1 MTFYSFYYIIMIG
14 DGMQGITNFIEA
26 HTNYLLIGVGI
37 LLILVFIFY
46 NRFSKEN
53 DPMSIPF
60 RIIFLIAGLF
70 ILVMTL
76 VF

>member
-1 MTFYSFYYIIMIG
+1 
-14 DGMQGITNFIEA
+14 MQGISDFISE
-26 HTNYLLIGVGI
+26 HSNILLIGVGI
-37 LLILVFIFY
+37 LLILICIFY

-60 RIIFLIAGLF
+60 RIILLIAGLF